1 MVRFP
6 PREFID
12 TDRRLFLGPVGFC
25 M

>member
-1 MVRFP
+1 MVRVP
-6 PREFID
+6 SGQFID